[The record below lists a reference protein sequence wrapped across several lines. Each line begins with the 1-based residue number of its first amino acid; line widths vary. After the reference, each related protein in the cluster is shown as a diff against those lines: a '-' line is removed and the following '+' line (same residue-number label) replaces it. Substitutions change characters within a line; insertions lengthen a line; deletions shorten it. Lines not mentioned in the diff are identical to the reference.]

1 MTVEMGLVRRET
13 LRHQVENVLRQAI
26 MSGRFA
32 PGARLI
38 ERELCETLG
47 VSRTSVREALRRLEA
62 EKLVRS
68 VPHKGPVV
76 AIMSKQE
83 AADLYAIRGLL
94 EGFATGEFARVA
106 DDAAIAQFG
115 EQAKALRVQAL
126 ANDQAGVLKAKTELY
141 DVLLDNCGNGLAK
154 EILTSLYSRVNLLR
168 ATSLMHPD
176 RLPASLSEIDKVFK
190 ALKAR
195 DTEGAEAVA
204 RLHVANAEKAAM
216 RMLEDGAGEEE

>member
-1 MTVEMGLVRRET
+1 MTVEMGLVRPET
-13 LRHQVENVLRQAI
+13 LRHQVEHVLRQAI

-115 EQAKALRVQAL
+115 EQAEALRVQAL

-168 ATSLMHPD
+168 ATSIMHPD
-176 RLPASLSEIDKVFK
+176 RLPASLREIDKVFK

-195 DTEGAEAVA
+195 DTEGAEAAA